1 MADLHRQEREVL
13 YEEQRAVYTSNHEKY
28 SRLGKLAGGSSEAF
42 VAARASTPIA
52 RPVALHSERLNAMPV
67 VIGKAKLVVAV
78 SRAPWSPLAPP

>member
-42 VAARASTPIA
+42 VAARGG
-52 RPVALHSERLNAMPV
+52 R
-67 VIGKAKLVVAV
+67 
-78 SRAPWSPLAPP
+78 